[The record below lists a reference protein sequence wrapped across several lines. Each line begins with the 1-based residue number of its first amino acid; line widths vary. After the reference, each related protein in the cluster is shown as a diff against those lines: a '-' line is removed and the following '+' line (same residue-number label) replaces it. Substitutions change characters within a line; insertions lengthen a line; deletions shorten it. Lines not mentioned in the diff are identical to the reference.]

1 MDKQGYVMKLSL
13 SAPFKWPF
21 PPPPKSPSR
30 AAGGRVVQK
39 TRPARLTRRAMV
51 GDIVLV
57 IVWGASIPAI
67 MWLGAAGGF

>member
-1 MDKQGYVMKLSL
+1 MKLSL

-30 AAGGRVVQK
+30 AAGRRVVQK
-39 TRPARLTRRAMV
+39 TRPAHRTRLTRRAMV

-57 IVWGASIPAI
+57 IVWGVSIPAI